1 MKPYAYIPTLYIY
14 EAIPYSIV
22 MTTSVLM
29 YQQLG
34 ISTASYAFW
43 TSLLYLPWTIKP
55 LWSPI
60 VESIG
65 TKRKWIVSTQ
75 ILIAILFAIMGI
87 ALRCDAFYAISLI
100 GLALIAFT
108 SASHDIACDGFY
120 ILALNEKEQSY
131 YVGIRST
138 FYRLGT
144 MAAIGLMPIIVGY
157 MGGYTDNPWSAS
169 FIILGITLAVLA
181 VTNGIMM
188 PMPTDKT
195 ASKNSISIY
204 GDVIRSFFSKPGAV
218 SAIAFML
225 LFRLGEAQLAKI
237 ATPFLVDATENGGIG
252 LTETQYGILYGT
264 AGVIALT
271 LGGILGGFAAG
282 KWGLKRSIWPMTL
295 SMNIPNIAYII
306 IAQLQPAA
314 DSISVIAAVIVEQFG
329 YGFGFCAYML
339 FLIEYVR
346 DSKYK
351 TAEYALA
358 TAIMAL
364 GMMIPGMISGWAF
377 DQMHQSYELFF
388 IYVLACCIPGM
399 ALIPLIKKQI
409 RE

>member
-1 MKPYAYIPTLYIY
+1 MKPYSYIPTLYIY
-14 EAIPYSIV
+14 QAIPYSIV

-34 ISTASYAFW
+34 ISTASFAFW

-55 LWSPI
+55 LWSPL
-60 VESIG
+60 VESVG
-65 TKRKWIVSTQ
+65 TKRSWIVSTQ
-75 ILIAILFAIMGI
+75 FIIAILFAVIGFS
-87 ALRCDAFYAISLI
+87 LQCDAFYILSLV

-120 ILALNEKEQSY
+120 ILALNEREQSY

-144 MAAIGLMPIIVGY
+144 MAAIGLMPIVVGQ
-157 MGGYTDNPWSAS
+157 MAGLTDNPWSVS
-169 FIILGITLAVLA
+169 FIILGAVLA
-181 VTNGIMM
+181 ILAMANTLLM
-188 PMPTDKT
+188 PKPSDKT
-195 ASKNSISIY
+195 AESSGLSIY
-204 GDVIRSFFSKPGAV
+204 KDVIRSFFNKPGAI

-237 ATPFLVDATENGGIG
+237 ATPFLVNSADKGGLG

-264 AGVIALT
+264 VGVIALT

-295 SMNIPNIAYII
+295 SMNLPNIAYVI
-306 IAQLQPAA
+306 IAHTQPAA
-314 DSISVIAAVIVEQFG
+314 DSISVMAAVVVEQFG

-339 FLIEYVR
+339 FLIDYVR

-364 GMMIPGMISGWAF
+364 GMMIPGMVSGWAYSLLGE
-377 DQMHQSYELFF
+377 SYELFF
-388 IYVLACCIPGM
+388 IYVLICCIPGM
-399 ALIPLIKKQI
+399 ALIPTIKRHI
-409 RE
+409 SN